1 MNKGK
6 NRIVGV
12 ITVAGDFLLFY
23 LSLYLALWIRKGGSP
38 DPGAFTSLQEPFLY
52 LFLIWVF
59 VLFVIDFYEL
69 SSFKKTVSFLR
80 GVVVFLALATASGTV
95 YFYFQPQLGLTP
107 RAVLFLTVLNFA
119 ILSSFWRYLLLLV
132 IGSKNFRKKVFF
144 IGFCQE
150 MIEVLDEEALDYD
163 VVGIYTKE
171 KVPERIESKIAVT
184 GDISE
189 VKSIARDAEV
199 LVIAPG
205 VRDDTRTVKTIFSS
219 LSLDVNYME
228 FFAFYEEV
236 MKKVPLL
243 SINEWWFLENIS
255 RPRKKMG
262 EAVSRIMEVTVSFI
276 GLALLVLVFPFVSFL
291 ILIDSRGPVIYR
303 QKRVGESGKK
313 FVLCKF
319 RTMYRAEKKEETPWR
334 EGEKGSVT
342 RVGSF
347 LRRTHI
353 DEFPQLYNI
362 IKGDLSFT
370 GPRPETVEFATKFEK
385 EIPFYR
391 LRYLVRPGLTGWAQI
406 NYPPSMSIKEAEEK
420 FKYDLYYIKNRS
432 FFFDIAIILKT
443 LRTVF

>member
-1 MNKGK
+1 MNKEK

-23 LSLYLALWIRKGGSP
+23 LSLYLALWMRRGGSP
-38 DPGAFTSLQEPFLY
+38 DPETFTSLREPFLY

-119 ILSSFWRYLLLLV
+119 VLSSFWRYILLLV
-132 IGSKNFRKKVFF
+132 IGSKNFRKRVFF
-144 IGFCQE
+144 IGFCRE
-150 MIEVLDEEALDYD
+150 MIELFNEESLDYD

-171 KVPERIESKIAVT
+171 KLPRRIRNKMFVT
-184 GDISE
+184 DNISE
-189 VKSIARDAEV
+189 VKDTARDVEV
-199 LVIAPG
+199 IVLAPG
-205 VRDDTRTVKTIFSS
+205 VRDDRGTVKKIFSS

-228 FFAFYEEV
+228 FFTLYEEV

-243 SINEWWFLENIS
+243 SINEWWFLENVS
-255 RPRKKMG
+255 RPRKRIG
-262 EAVSRIMEVTVSFI
+262 EAVSRLMEVTVSLI
-276 GLALLVLVFPFVSFL
+276 GLVLLALIFPFVSLFV
-291 ILIDSRGPVIYR
+291 LIDSRGPVIYR
-303 QKRVGESGKK
+303 QKRVGENGKK
-313 FVLCKF
+313 FVLYKF
-319 RTMYRAEKKEETPWR
+319 RTMHQVAEELETPWR
-334 EGEKGSVT
+334 EGEKGAVT

-347 LRRTHI
+347 LRKTHI
-353 DEFPQLYNI
+353 DELPQLYNI
-362 IKGDLSFT
+362 IRGDLGFT
-370 GPRPETVEFATKFEK
+370 GPRPETVELAEKFEK

-406 NYPPSMSIKEAEEK
+406 NYPPSMSIKEVEEK